1 MELLLMVGV
10 VGAALVLVVARSR
23 SRADTSR
30 AASTDAL
37 HAYVDTIDESNGG
50 APDPEQNA
58 LFDAAQ
64 EMAVDD
70 IEMEA
75 DSWLDP
81 VESADGVDEE
91 AEVESSAS
99 EIEYAELLR
108 EAPDYVPDDLVGQ
121 VADDEPDDQHV
132 DDPVGPE
139 QTSAP
144 LAQRTPKERSDER
157 VGGGELR
164 MAQTN
169 QRPAGRKARSPEEVR
184 SLLSNYRGGLER
196 GRGDR

>member
-1 MELLLMVGV
+1 M
-10 VGAALVLVVARSR
+10 
-23 SRADTSR
+23 
-30 AASTDAL
+30 DAL
-37 HAYVDTIDESNGG
+37 SAHRNGLIDE
-50 APDPEQNA
+50 AT
-58 LFDAAQ
+58 
-64 EMAVDD
+64 
-70 IEMEA
+70 
-75 DSWLDP
+75 
-81 VESADGVDEE
+81 
-91 AEVESSAS
+91 
-99 EIEYAELLR
+99 YH
-108 EAPDYVPDDLVGQ
+108 DLVGQ

-132 DDPVGPE
+132 DDSETPE